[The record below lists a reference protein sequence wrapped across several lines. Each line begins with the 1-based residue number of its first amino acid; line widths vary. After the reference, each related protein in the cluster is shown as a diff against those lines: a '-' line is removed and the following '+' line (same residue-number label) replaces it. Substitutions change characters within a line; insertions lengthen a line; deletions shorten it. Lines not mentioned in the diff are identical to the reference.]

1 MPDFLLLLAFDTIV
15 FTLMQAMNQAGLA
28 RMCRMLAVLQPF
40 LAGLG
45 ATMSMFRPEA
55 ARHLEKARAY
65 YAHLT
70 YAPQALIAAALSKP
84 TRFTAKEYL
93 ALLEVG
99 FQQCFH
105 HFTLILK
112 RLLLYS

>member
-1 MPDFLLLLAFDTIV
+1 MAQL
-15 FTLMQAMNQAGLA
+15 QAMNQAGLA

-45 ATMSMFRPEA
+45 ATMSLFRPEA

-70 YAPQALIAAALSKP
+70 YSPQALISAAIAKP
-84 TRFTAKEYL
+84 TRFTPSEYL
-93 ALLEVG
+93 ALLEVR
-99 FQQCFH
+99 
-105 HFTLILK
+105 IL
-112 RLLLYS
+112 

>member
-1 MPDFLLLLAFDTIV
+1 
-15 FTLMQAMNQAGLA
+15 
-28 RMCRMLAVLQPF
+28 MCRMLAVLQPF

-45 ATMSMFRPEA
+45 ATMSLFRPEA

-93 ALLEVG
+93 ALLEASFRPDV
-99 FQQCFH
+99 FQCFIH
-105 HFTLILK
+105 NICSLIAQ
-112 RLLLYS
+112 SFPGAECSSV